1 MIPTLVPKVINVMKT
16 NLFVFSRGR
25 SAAKRV
31 IDCPD
36 GYNCINKVCVDPVDF
51 LIARRARARGAESQQ
66 EKQQEKEVNK
76 EAEAEKKNKERIPF
90 EPGEILIEKNLNS
103 YTVFQGYTDEN
114 NEMFRGYDY
123 TDGVIGTLNDDYHAN
138 EWRSHYFVR
147 AFPRLVEGWED
158 FEWAQG
164 SKPRSAPIGVCV
176 ERQGDAKTI
185 RGRLQHFSESGKKQC
200 HNPKAALI

>member
-1 MIPTLVPKVINVMKT
+1 M
-16 NLFVFSRGR
+16 
-25 SAAKRV
+25 
-31 IDCPD
+31 
-36 GYNCINKVCVDPVDF
+36 DPVDF